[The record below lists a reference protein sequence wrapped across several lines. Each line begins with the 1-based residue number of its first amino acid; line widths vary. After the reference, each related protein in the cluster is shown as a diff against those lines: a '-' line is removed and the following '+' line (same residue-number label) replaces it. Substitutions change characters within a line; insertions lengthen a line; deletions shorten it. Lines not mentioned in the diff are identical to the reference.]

1 MFSFN
6 KGDNLVGID
15 FHQYKSKRR
24 VGFFSAAINRIFFDK
39 KASFLVGM
47 FVALVLVQA

>member
-15 FHQYKSKRR
+15 FHQYKKPK
-24 VGFFSAAINRIFFDK
+24 GTNFIKKAIDHVFFDK
-39 KASFLVGM
+39 KASFLVGVL
-47 FVALVLVQA
+47 VAIALVQA

>member
-15 FHQYKSKRR
+15 FHRYKETKQSGFIKSAIDR
-24 VGFFSAAINRIFFDK
+24 VFFDK
-39 KASFLVGM
+39 KASFLVGVL
-47 FVALVLVQA
+47 FALALVQV

>member
-15 FHQYKSKRR
+15 FHQYISKKRD
-24 VGFFSAAINRIFFDK
+24 GFFSAAINRIFFDK